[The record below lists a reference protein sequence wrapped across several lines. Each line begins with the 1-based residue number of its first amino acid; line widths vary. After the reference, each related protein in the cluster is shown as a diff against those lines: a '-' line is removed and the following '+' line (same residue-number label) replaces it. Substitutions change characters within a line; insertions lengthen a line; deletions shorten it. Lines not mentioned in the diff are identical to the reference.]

1 MEELSQF
8 MSLVSAESEKVQK
21 IKEEKEQRLAPKID
35 VNKSLG
41 DFFAMISEAKSTS
54 TIVEAPKASGDHDL
68 FKDKTYLQITI
79 PEPKTDLEE
88 ELVKT
93 KNATMGRSD
102 KVIQSVK
109 DHDTHSWFAIEKYL
123 QNNNLEYDEGKC
135 ESLVLQSKPT
145 IKYFKDL
152 YDVDR
157 PFEIDD
163 TLDTLPSTTNKTR
176 SYPSGHATQSML
188 VALYMSEVHPDHKE
202 QFIKRAKECGL
213 GRVVAGFHYP
223 MDYTAGNILAEKM
236 YPLMNRE
243 MEEAARI
250 PRKKGQPAGSDKHSD
265 LYTDE
270 NPKGTIHGLG
280 FTDRAKAVQSI
291 NKIKGSGKTHAHKM
305 QAAIAMSQRAKVASQ
320 RAKDPEKKKD
330 LASAHRAY
338 QSYINQNKK
347 SKD

>member
-1 MEELSQF
+1 M
-8 MSLVSAESEKVQK
+8 
-21 IKEEKEQRLAPKID
+21 
-35 VNKSLG
+35 KSLK
-41 DFFAMISEAKSTS
+41 DLL
-54 TIVEAPKASGDHDL
+54 GDHDL

-93 KNATMGRSD
+93 KNATMGRSN

-109 DHDTHSWFAIEKYL
+109 DHDIHSWFAIEKYL
-123 QNNNLEYDEGKC
+123 KDNNLEYDEGKC

-163 TLDTLPSTTNKTR
+163 TLDTLLSTTNKTR
-176 SYPSGHATQSML
+176 SYPSGHATQAML

-202 QFIKRAKECGL
+202 QFIKGAKECGL

-250 PRKKGQPAGSDKHSD
+250 PRKKERSMQVQINILIYIQMKIQKE
-265 LYTDE
+265 LYM
-270 NPKGTIHGLG
+270 
-280 FTDRAKAVQSI
+280 V
-291 NKIKGSGKTHAHKM
+291 
-305 QAAIAMSQRAKVASQ
+305 
-320 RAKDPEKKKD
+320 
-330 LASAHRAY
+330 
-338 QSYINQNKK
+338 
-347 SKD
+347 